1 VTRRYLVPEV
11 VQTSGMDCG
20 PAALTC
26 LLAGFGISA
35 SYGRL
40 REACQTDV
48 DGTSINTLEDTA
60 RLLGLDVVQLMA
72 PPERV
77 IRNLPAIVVVTLP
90 GGTLHFVVVW
100 RRHGRL
106 LQIMD
111 PAVGR
116 RWVRADRFLDEI
128 YIHEHRMPDGAVVTG
143 AVLVRVNGTAKIDTA
158 EIDTGKLPVELR
170 AALAEPPARPLKT
183 LASMVFQSGNAFA
196 LIVATVAAGVGVAI
210 EAVLFREVINGG
222 FVALIALVIGLLV
235 LDIVLALGAAGFG
248 RRLDVG
254 LRRTLLGRLPL
265 LPDRYLRS
273 RPTSDLAERAH
284 RLHQLR
290 DLPGLG
296 VELVRTLVEIIAVTV
311 AITWIDH
318 SAGLPAAIAALTAIA
333 AAAVAQP
340 LLVERDLRQR
350 SHSGALA
357 RFFLDG
363 MLGLVTLRAHTAE
376 AVVTA
381 EHDRRLRDWAA
392 SGRALARA
400 VVSAEALQRICGV
413 AAAAWLVW
421 EVRDRAGAEPTTFL
435 LLVFWAVSLPALGA
449 RLGRL
454 ARQWPWHRN
463 VALRLLEPLAA
474 ATETLPSSDSHGSG
488 GVSLTLRQVSVVA
501 GGHTVLAGLDLS
513 VGPGERIAVVGASGS
528 GKSSLIGL
536 LLGWYVPASGEVLAD
551 SEPLDPAVLRQHSA
565 WVDPTVRLWND
576 SLAANL
582 RYGNSSPDVS
592 RAVSDAELDGLRA
605 DRLGDGGGL
614 LSGGEGQRVRL
625 GRALLRSD
633 VRLALLDEPFRGL
646 DREQRDRMLA
656 RLDSWWPGATLLMVT
671 HDAQEAFGFSRVLV
685 MDRGTIVEDGSPAEL
700 AESSSRFRLLLDEQ
714 ENSRLVLAQWR
725 RMRMA
730 GGRVR

>member
-1 VTRRYLVPEV
+1 MTRRFLVPEV

-48 DGTSINTLEDTA
+48 DGTSINTIEDTA
-60 RLLGLDVVQLMA
+60 RLLGLEVTQVMVA
-72 PPERV
+72 PERV
-77 IRNLPAIVVVTLP
+77 VLRLPALVVVQQP

-116 RWVRADRFLDEI
+116 RWVRADRFSGDV
-128 YIHEHRMPDGAVVTG
+128 YVHSHRLPDGAVVRG
-143 AVLVRVNGTAKIDTA
+143 AVLVRVHGAGAVDVET
-158 EIDTGKLPVELR
+158 LPAELR
-170 AALAEPPARPLKT
+170 AALAEPPARPLV
-183 LASMVFQSGNAFA
+183 SMVRPVPWGVLA
-196 LIVATVAAGVGVAI
+196 VAAVAAAIGVTF
-210 EAVLFREVINGG
+210 EAALFREVINGG
-222 FVALIALVIGLLV
+222 FGPLLGLAAGLLV
-235 LDIVLALGAAGFG
+235 LETALASGAARLG
-248 RRLDVG
+248 RGLDLG
-254 LRRTLLGRLPL
+254 LRRTLLARLPL

-290 DLPGLG
+290 DLPALG
-296 VELVRTLVEIIAVTV
+296 AEVVRTLTEIAAVVV
-311 AITWIDH
+311 AVAWIDPG
-318 SAGLPAAIAALTAIA
+318 AALPAALAAMIAIA
-333 AAAVAQP
+333 AALAAHPVLA
-340 LLVERDLRQR
+340 ERDLRQR

-363 MLGLVTLRAHTAE
+363 MLGLVPLRAHTAE

-381 EHDRRLRDWAA
+381 EHDRRLLDWTA

-400 VVSAEALQRICGV
+400 VVFGEAAQRICGV

-421 EVRDRAGAEPTTFL
+421 EVRGHEPATFL
-435 LLVFWAVSLPALGA
+435 LLVFWAVSLPTLGA

-454 ARQWPWHRN
+454 TRQWPWHRN

-474 ATETLPSSDSHGSG
+474 PREQAPTAAATAAG
-488 GVSLTLRQVSVVA
+488 GVSIALRQVRVRA
-501 GGHTVLAGLDLS
+501 GGHTVVDGVDLE
-513 VGPGERIAVVGASGS
+513 VAAGERIAVVGASGS

-536 LLGWYVPASGEVLAD
+536 LLGWHVPASGTAFVDGA
-551 SEPLDPAVLRQHSA
+551 PLDPVALRQHTA
-565 WVDPTVRLWND
+565 WVDPAVRLWNG
-576 SLAANL
+576 SLADNL
-582 RYGNSSPDVS
+582 RYGNTTRDDT
-592 RAVSDAELDGLRA
+592 RALVDAELTTLRA
-605 DRLGDGGGL
+605 TRLGDAGGL

-625 GRALLRSD
+625 GRALLRSN
-633 VRLALLDEPFRGL
+633 VRLALLDEPFRGV
-646 DREQRDRMLA
+646 DQARRERLLG

-671 HDAQEAFGFSRVLV
+671 HDAHEALRFSRVLV
-685 MDRGTIVEDGSPAEL
+685 MDQGRIVEDGPPDL
-700 AESSSRFRLLLDEQ
+700 VAESPVFRRLLEKQAEAGGILE
-714 ENSRLVLAQWR
+714 RWR
-725 RMRMA
+725 RI
-730 GGRVR
+730 RVENGCVR

>member
-26 LLAGFGISA
+26 LLAGFGINA

-60 RLLGLDVVQLMA
+60 RLLGLDVVQLMT

-143 AVLVRVNGTAKIDTA
+143 AVLVRVNGTE
-158 EIDTGKLPVELR
+158 EIDDDKLPVELR

-183 LASMVFQSGNAFA
+183 LASMVFRSGNTFA
-196 LIVATVAAGVGVAI
+196 LTVAAVAAGIGVAI

-222 FVALIALVIGLLV
+222 FVALIALVVGLLA
-235 LDIVLALGAAGFG
+235 LDTVLALGAAGFG

-254 LRRTLLGRLPL
+254 LRRTLLGRLPS
-265 LPDRYLRS
+265 LPDRYLHS

-363 MLGLVTLRAHTAE
+363 MLGLVPLRAHTAE
-376 AVVTA
+376 SVVMA
-381 EHDRRLRDWAA
+381 EHDRRLRDWAS

-421 EVRDRAGAEPTTFL
+421 EVHDRASTEPTTFL
-435 LLVFWAVSLPALGA
+435 LLVFWAVSVPTLGA

-454 ARQWPWHRN
+454 TRQWPWHRN

-474 ATETLPSSDSHGSG
+474 PTETLPSSDSHGSG

-501 GGHTVLAGLDLS
+501 GGHTVLAGIDLS
-513 VGPGERIAVVGASGS
+513 VAPGERIAVVGASGS

-536 LLGWYVPASGEVLAD
+536 LLGWYVPASGEMRAD
-551 SEPLDPAVLRQHSA
+551 AEPLDPAVLRQHSA

-582 RYGNSSPDVS
+582 RYGNSSSDVS
-592 RAVSDAELDGLRA
+592 RAISDAELDGLRA

-671 HDAQEAFGFSRVLV
+671 HDVREALAFSRVLV
-685 MDRGTIVEDGSPAEL
+685 MDRGTIAEDGSPAGL

-714 ENSRLVLAQWR
+714 ENSRLALAQWR
-725 RMRMA
+725 RMRMTD
-730 GGRVR
+730 GRIR